1 MEHVSPEDLER
12 LKLASEELENWKREY
27 EAAEKRKS
35 ELILDKLDADKARA
49 EVQHSLI
56 QIQEMQDK
64 QGQSLNSRY
73 DLLEKDIQEITEKN
87 EKLKEELEMVKEAFK
102 DKVKKCEQI
111 KESLMIKAEV
121 SEKKVKFTKA
131 ELVISREEEAEEFLN
146 IRCQFTVIPKIPL
159 TLQGGQALITF
170 EDEKVADQILKMRKH
185 TVSLNPTKLDVKSSS
200 VTLKRVPKFEV
211 HMDISRKKIKVS
223 NLPDDIPE
231 ERMKDKVELSFCKPS
246 LGGGEIENVSVDKE
260 SRTAVITFLEAGVAN
275 SIASKETHCL
285 DIDGQQF
292 EVPVA
297 SCIEKRLE
305 RFQIFKGTSKR
316 TVSFSDIKNVT
327 DPEELQDM
335 LEIHFQK
342 PSNQGGEV
350 EAIYYLP
357 PGEEAIAY
365 FHEDCPKI

>member
-1 MEHVSPEDLER
+1 VSPEDLER

-64 QGQSLNSRY
+64 QGQSLNSRSAKY
-73 DLLEKDIQEITEKN
+73 
-87 EKLKEELEMVKEAFK
+87 
-102 DKVKKCEQI
+102 
-111 KESLMIKAEV
+111 SIKAEV

-365 FHEDCPKI
+365 FHEDCP